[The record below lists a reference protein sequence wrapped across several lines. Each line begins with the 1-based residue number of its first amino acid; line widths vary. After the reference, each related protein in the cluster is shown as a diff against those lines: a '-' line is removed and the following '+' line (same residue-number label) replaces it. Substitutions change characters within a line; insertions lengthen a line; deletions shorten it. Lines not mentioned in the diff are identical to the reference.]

1 MKIYWGHEMA
11 RKRRRFS
18 REFKIEVIREIEQGA
33 KQAEVCRKHGLHPV
47 LVNKWR
53 KTYHQYPETAFQGQ
67 GKQYKDEA
75 KIAELEQLV
84 GKLYVENEFLK
95 KTLTNLEKHRK
106 TEADQEDER

>member
-1 MKIYWGHEMA
+1 MV

-18 REFKIEVIREIEQGA
+18 REFKIEVIREIEQGI
-33 KQAEVCRKHGLHPV
+33 KQAEVCRKHSLHPV

-53 KTYHQYPETAFQGQ
+53 NEYHQYPETAFQGN

-84 GKLYVENEFLK
+84 GKLYIENEFLK
-95 KTLTNLEKHRK
+95 KTLTHLEKD
-106 TEADQEDER
+106 EAEKKDQEEVR